1 MNLFSKVMKIEAL
14 IYHPKLVELSYKVY
28 KVSAS
33 LGFAVMPS
41 PKEYY
46 SLESVLKKI
55 SKEEKPKDLYNSLVT
70 Y

>member
-1 MNLFSKVMKIEAL
+1 MKIGVL
-14 IYHPKLVELSYKVY
+14 IYHPKLVELSYKIY
-28 KVSAS
+28 EVSAN

-46 SLESVLKKI
+46 PLESILEKV
-55 SKEEKPKDLYNSLVT
+55 SKEDKPKDLYNSLAT

>member
-1 MNLFSKVMKIEAL
+1 MKIEVL
-14 IYHPKLVELSYKVY
+14 IYHPKLVELSYKIY
-28 KVSAS
+28 EVSAS

-46 SLESVLKKI
+46 SLESVLKKV
-55 SKEEKPKDLYNSLVT
+55 SKEDKPKDLYSSLII